1 MTKSPAPMPDRTY
14 SPEEVAEIL
23 GTTSWWVRQ
32 RVRDGKVEHLRLGKA
47 RIRFTAAQVAALVDA
62 VTVAPSPTPP
72 PEPVDAAVLGATL
85 RSVSAHRTSA
95 RRDRKEVI

>member
-1 MTKSPAPMPDRTY
+1 MTETPAPMPERTY
-14 SPEEVAEIL
+14 SPEEVADVL
-23 GTTSWWVRQ
+23 GTTPWWVRQ

-47 RIRFTAAQVAALVDA
+47 RIRFTAAQVAALVAD
-62 VTVAPSPTPP
+62 VTVAPSPAPP

-85 RSVSAHRTSA
+85 RSVGSHRTSG